1 MLPDL
6 NPVGGNKYLF
16 LIGYII
22 SDMIL
27 ISNKIYK
34 IRILQIWGMETEYH
48 KTQECTMARSATTLR
63 IRRKGSSTHAISLG
77 KFLSFLPYLLPL
89 YNMGKVLYYKMI
101 GLDGK
106 DLEN

>member
-1 MLPDL
+1 MLPDF

-48 KTQECTMARSATTLR
+48 KT
-63 IRRKGSSTHAISLG
+63 LG
-77 KFLSFLPYLLPL
+77 MHNDKIG
-89 YNMGKVLYYKMI
+89 YNSQNKKEREFHSCYFTW
-101 GLDGK
+101 
-106 DLEN
+106 

>member
-1 MLPDL
+1 MLPDF

-48 KTQECTMARSATTLR
+48 KTLGMHNDKVSYNSQNKKEGVPLMLFHLLISKLPTISATIIQIWVR
-63 IRRKGSSTHAISLG
+63 
-77 KFLSFLPYLLPL
+77 
-89 YNMGKVLYYKMI
+89 YYITK
-101 GLDGK
+101 
-106 DLEN
+106 